1 MFCKKEVISVETL
14 SLLIADCSDDFR
26 NSLESALQ
34 GNYRVHTC
42 RSGREALELL
52 KTITPDILVMDL
64 MLPELDGISLLQAL
78 NNSGIRPTVLATT
91 RLVNDYVVSTTTR
104 LGVDYLMVK
113 PCSVQAIVNRV
124 RDLSKQKPRPVLSAP
139 DSRTHISNLLVSLGI
154 PTKLRGYA
162 YLREAVLLMSEN
174 PMQSITKELYPSVA
188 RQFNCTPSQVER
200 SIRNAIQQSWE
211 KRSDEVWT
219 TVFQPDG
226 SGTIPRPSNAAF
238 ISRLADRLLL
248 DQVQLTTP

>member
-1 MFCKKEVISVETL
+1 VETL
-14 SLLIADCSDDFR
+14 TLLIADCSDDFR

-52 KTITPDILVMDL
+52 KTVTPDILIMDL

-139 DSRTHISNLLVSLGI
+139 DSKTHVSNLLVSLGI

-162 YLREAVLLMSEN
+162 YLREAVLLMVEN
-174 PMQSITKELYPSVA
+174 PMQSITKELYPAIA
-188 RQFNCTPSQVER
+188 RKFGTSSSKVER
-200 SIRNAIQQSWE
+200 AIRHAIEVAWSRGRVDTLNKAFGCCVALPGE
-211 KRSDEVWT
+211 KPTNGE
-219 TVFQPDG
+219 
-226 SGTIPRPSNAAF
+226 F
-238 ISRLADRLLL
+238 IALIADKLSMEHSA
-248 DQVQLTTP
+248 